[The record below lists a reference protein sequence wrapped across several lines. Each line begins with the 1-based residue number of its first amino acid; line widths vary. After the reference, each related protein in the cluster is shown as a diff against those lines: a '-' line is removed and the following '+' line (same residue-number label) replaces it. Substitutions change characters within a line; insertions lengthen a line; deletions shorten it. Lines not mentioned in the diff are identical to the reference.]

1 MPGGLRRLHNEN
13 LSSLYL
19 LSYDTRLVTSSR
31 MKCVLHV
38 VCVLVMMFTYEI
50 LVGNAPR
57 EDVKWKVSLG
67 MVELY

>member
-1 MPGGLRRLHNEN
+1 VPGGLRRLHNEN

-38 VCVLVMMFTYEI
+38 ACVLVMMFTYEI

>member
-1 MPGGLRRLHNEN
+1 VPGDLRRLHNEN

-19 LSYDTRLVTSSR
+19 LSYDTRLVASGR
-31 MKCVLHV
+31 MKCMLHV
-38 VCVLVMMFTYEI
+38 ACVLEMTFAYEI

-67 MVELY
+67 MVELF